1 MSPDRSLISHL
12 QSPASWRSEV
22 AGLMREHA
30 GLIRSTEGLAAAL
43 HSLEGFP
50 NQARGSHPEAITA
63 ANAVLGARLVV
74 AGALLRTESRGAHF
88 RADFT
93 SADMAWRGHLIFER
107 GHRPQLVET
116 IAEALEATYS
126 AI

>member
-1 MSPDRSLISHL
+1 VG
-12 QSPASWRSEV
+12 WRSEL

-30 GLIRSTEGLAAAL
+30 GLIRSTEGLDTAL
-43 HSLEGFP
+43 CSLEGFASR
-50 NQARGSHPEAITA
+50 ARGSHPEAITA
-63 ANAVLGARLVV
+63 ANAVLAAQLVV

-88 RADFT
+88 RTDFP

-107 GHRPQLVET
+107 GQRPRLVET